1 MPNFWRVPLP
11 GEQSN
16 PGSPQYIYR
25 FPDARTV
32 FWYNPES
39 QKYPSRPCVY
49 VAQGRFEITSPARTH
64 ELYDTKAY
72 YQQLIVPITKRENP
86 SLEIFINVRK
96 TSKAK
101 T

>member
-1 MPNFWRVPLP
+1 MPAPYFGKIP
-11 GEQSN
+11 N
-16 PGSPQYIYR
+16 PENT
-25 FPDARTV
+25 FPDPAL
-32 FWYNPES
+32 
-39 QKYPSRPCVY
+39 
-49 VAQGRFEITSPARTH
+49 AQGRFEITSPARTH